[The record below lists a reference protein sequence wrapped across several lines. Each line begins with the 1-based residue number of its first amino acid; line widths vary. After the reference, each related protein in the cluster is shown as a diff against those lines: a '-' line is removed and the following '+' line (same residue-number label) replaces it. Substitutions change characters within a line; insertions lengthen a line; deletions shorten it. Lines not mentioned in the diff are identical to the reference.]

1 MQKEPEKLFD
11 AVKNYPRLSKEEREG
26 LHIWL
31 GMMGNF
37 CLTVLKFVAGCI
49 TGSGFLCVGALYSI
63 LAGIIRRQY
72 LTMAYDDR
80 QDERKQK
87 AVFARIGFLISA
99 AGIVYGVYMGRL
111 IFYPHKLH
119 YEIWQGVVIALC
131 CMADVGFAIYRLIH
145 IPTQPEYPLISLAQ
159 KLSGL
164 ASALPAAVIS
174 QMVLCACLHSE
185 NTSFWDGLTGIAVGC
200 VLVLMG
206 LFMIRHTRKEGI
218 GYGRKAEDGAS

>member
-1 MQKEPEKLFD
+1 MRKEPGKLLD
-11 AVKNYPRLSKEEREG
+11 AVRNYPYLIREEREG

-31 GMMGNF
+31 GMAGNF
-37 CLTVLKFVAGCI
+37 CLTGLKFAAGCM
-49 TGSGFLCVGALYSI
+49 TGSGFLCVSALYSI
-63 LAGIIRRQY
+63 LTGIIRRQY

-87 AVFARIGFLISA
+87 AIFARIGFLISA

-145 IPTQPEYPLISLAQ
+145 IPAKPEYPLILLAQ

-174 QMVLCACLHSE
+174 QMALCACLHTE
-185 NTSFWDGLTGIAVGC
+185 NTSFWDGLTGVAVGY
-200 VLVLMG
+200 VLFFIG
-206 LFMIRHTRKEGI
+206 LFMIRHTRKESI
-218 GYGRKAEDGAS
+218 NYGRKAEDDTS